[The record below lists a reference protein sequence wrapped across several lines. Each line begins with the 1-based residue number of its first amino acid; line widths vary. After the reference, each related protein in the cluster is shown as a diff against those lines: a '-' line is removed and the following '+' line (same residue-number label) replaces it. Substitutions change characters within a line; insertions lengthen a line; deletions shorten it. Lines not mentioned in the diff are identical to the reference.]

1 MRFLFYSHDGVG
13 LGHVRRHLAISTAL
27 AELSPNAQVLLAT
40 SVDEVSH
47 LGLPP
52 NVDTLKLPGLRKMAN
67 NQYSSRRLSLP
78 TSEIRALRANLLET
92 AVRSFRPAVV
102 LVDKHPFG
110 AGGEFRVALEAAR
123 AAGARTAL
131 GLRDILDDKT
141 SVLNDWAMERLQER
155 IPAFYDRVLIY
166 GMQQVFD
173 TAQEYQ
179 FQGAL
184 VERTKYCNY
193 VVNRSGCSWHSTDC
207 PYLLVEPER
216 AEQRPV
222 VLATT
227 GGGEDGFEVL
237 RTFIGAAAG
246 SPWKGVV
253 VAGPLLGPSELKILE
268 GLAAQ
273 NDVRFHA
280 FLPCLASLFGSVN
293 ALVCMG
299 GYNTLVESVS
309 QMVPTVCVPRA
320 KPRSEQL
327 LRAKAFER
335 LGLVRTI
342 HPEQLTVEKLRRQI
356 GFVLEAPRRQ
366 AGPGSAMMFDG
377 AQRAAAHLLELM
389 SAVRRSKNG
398 HLERMVSK

>member
-52 NVDTLKLPGLRKMAN
+52 NVDTLKLPGLRKLAN
-67 NQYSSRRLSLP
+67 NQYSSRRLTLP
-78 TSEIRALRANLLET
+78 ASEIRALRANLLET

-123 AAGARTAL
+123 AGGARTSL
-131 GLRDILDDKT
+131 GLRDILDDT
-141 SVLNDWAMERLQER
+141 ASVLSDWAMERLQER
-155 IPAFYDRVLIY
+155 IPEFYDQVLIY
-166 GMQQVFD
+166 GIQQVFN
-173 TAQEYQ
+173 TAEEYEFPAAMVQ
-179 FQGAL
+179 
-184 VERTKYCNY
+184 RTKYCNY
-193 VVNRSGCSWHSTDC
+193 VVNRSDCSLHLHHG
-207 PYLLVEPER
+207 PHLLVEPER
-216 AEQRPV
+216 MDHRPI

-227 GGGEDGFEVL
+227 GGGEDGFDLL

-246 SPWKGVV
+246 SSWRGVV
-253 VAGPLLGPSELKILE
+253 VAGPMLGQAELQILE
-268 GLAAQ
+268 GLASQ
-273 NDVRFHA
+273 NDVKFHA
-280 FLPCLASLFGSVN
+280 FLPCLSSLFGSVDT
-293 ALVCMG
+293 LVCMG
-299 GYNTLVESVS
+299 GYNTLIESVS
-309 QMVPTVCVPRA
+309 QSVPTVCVPRA
-320 KPRSEQL
+320 RPRSEQL
-327 LRAKAFER
+327 LRAQAFER

-356 GFVLEAPRRQ
+356 GSALETPRGRV
-366 AGPGSAMMFDG
+366 GPGNALMFDG

-389 SAVRRSKNG
+389 SEVRRNKNG
-398 HLERMVSK
+398 HLEQMVSK